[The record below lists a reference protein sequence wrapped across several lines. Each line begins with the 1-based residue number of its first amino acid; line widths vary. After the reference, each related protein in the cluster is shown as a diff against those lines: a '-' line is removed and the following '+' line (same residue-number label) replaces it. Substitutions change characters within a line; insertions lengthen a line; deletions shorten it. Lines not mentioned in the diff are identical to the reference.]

1 MNVLLEKLHVR
12 YGVSPYFKISV
23 EPHPL
28 NPNEN
33 GIRIGPG
40 GLGLPNKEYYYTDDD
55 KIVFE
60 LMVLLGKTNYIN
72 LISVSNC
79 ISKSNT

>member
-1 MNVLLEKLHVR
+1 MKQWNMFDFNVNELLQTLHVN

-33 GIRIGPG
+33 SIRIGPG
-40 GLGLPNKEYYYTDDD
+40 GLGLPNKEYYYKDED
-55 KIVFE
+55 KVVTWLWCYVQI
-60 LMVLLGKTNYIN
+60 
-72 LISVSNC
+72 
-79 ISKSNT
+79 